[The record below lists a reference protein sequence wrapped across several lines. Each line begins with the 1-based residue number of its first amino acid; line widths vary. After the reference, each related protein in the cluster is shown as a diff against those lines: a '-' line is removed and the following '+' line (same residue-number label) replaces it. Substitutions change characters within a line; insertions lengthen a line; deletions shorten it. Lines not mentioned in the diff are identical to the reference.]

1 MNWNA
6 SAILAVIGIGL
17 AIGGIIRP
25 AWPLVAVSCLLIG
38 IAVLLISG
46 KP

>member
-6 SAILAVIGIGL
+6 STILAVIGIGL

-25 AWPLVAVSCLLIG
+25 AWPLVAISCLLLGVAIL
-38 IAVLLISG
+38 VLA
-46 KP
+46 K